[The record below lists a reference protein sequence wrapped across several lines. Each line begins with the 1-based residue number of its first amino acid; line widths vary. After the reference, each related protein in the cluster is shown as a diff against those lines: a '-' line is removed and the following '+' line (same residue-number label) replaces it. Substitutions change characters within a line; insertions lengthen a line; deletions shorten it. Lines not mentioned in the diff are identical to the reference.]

1 MGLLQIGAVLVS
13 LAAVLA
19 FFNYRVVGLPTTIGV
34 MLLSLVVSAALVA
47 ADFFGVLDIRE
58 QAGAWWLAIDF
69 NKTLMDGMLS
79 FLLFAGALQV
89 NLGDLWKH
97 RFSIG
102 VLASV
107 GVVLSTAIIGGVTY
121 VVAPFLG
128 FELPLVFCLLFG
140 ALISPTDPIAVL
152 ALLKCAGVS
161 SELETN
167 ITGESLFN
175 DGVAVVVFLA
185 LLGLTRAGHVEG
197 AGEIALLF
205 VQEVAGGVL
214 LGLAL
219 GALAFWMLRQMD
231 DHQVEILVTLAVVL
245 GGYQLAAALHA
256 SGPLAMVVAGLLVGN
271 QGRMFAMSETTRA
284 HLDIFWEIVD
294 EILNTVLFVM
304 IGLEMIQITLD
315 GRYLLAGVLAI
326 PLVLITRYGCVSA
339 ALQLVRPWHR
349 LGDNASALLTWAGL
363 RGGISVALALALPA
377 GEARDTIVT
386 ITYCV
391 VLFSIVGQ
399 GLTVGPV
406 IRRLGRGD

>member
-1 MGLLQIGAVLVS
+1 MGLLQISAIVVS

-19 FFNYRVVGLPTTIGV
+19 FVNYRLVGLPTTIGV
-34 MLLSLVVSAALVA
+34 MLLSLMVSAALVA
-47 ADFFGVLDIRE
+47 ADYFGVLAVRE
-58 QAGAWWLAIDF
+58 QTGSWWLAIDF
-69 NKTLMDGMLS
+69 NRTLMDGMLS

-107 GVVLSTAIIGGVTY
+107 GVVLSTAIIGCVTY
-121 VVAPFLG
+121 LLVPYLG
-128 FELPLVFCLLFG
+128 FELSFVYCLLFG
-140 ALISPTDPIAVL
+140 ALITPTDPIAVL
-152 ALLKCAGVS
+152 ALLKQAGVS
-161 SELETN
+161 QELETN

-185 LLGLTRAGHVEG
+185 LLGLTGAGHVEG

-205 VQEVAGGVL
+205 VQEVVGGAL

-219 GALAFWMLRQMD
+219 GGLAFWMLRRMD

-245 GGYQLAAALHA
+245 GGYQLALVLHA
-256 SGPLAMVVAGLLVGN
+256 SGPIAMVIAGLLVGN
-271 QGRMFAMSETTRA
+271 HGRLFAMSDTTRA
-284 HLDIFWEIVD
+284 HLDTFWEIVD

-304 IGLEMIQITLD
+304 IGLEMVHITLD
-315 GRYLLAGVLAI
+315 GRYLLAGVCAI
-326 PLVLITRYGCVSA
+326 PLVLITRYGCVSM

-363 RGGISVALALALPA
+363 RGGISVALALALPP
-377 GEARDTIVT
+377 GEARDTILT

-391 VLFSIVGQ
+391 VLFSIVVQ
-399 GLTVGPV
+399 GLSVGRV
-406 IRRLGRGD
+406 IRRLNRDL